1 MSLAPAAVAIILNST
16 QDQLLLVKRADIAVF
31 VLPGGGIET
40 GESPEEA
47 VIREVRE
54 ETGWKVIVKRKSAEY
69 YPINRLAADTHVFIC
84 EIVGGAQSISIESRE
99 VNFYPLN
106 KLPST
111 FLYIHKMWIQEALN
125 QTALVVRPL
134 TEVNYGAL
142 ILFFIYHPWIV
153 LRFIWTRF
161 IKL

>member
-31 VLPGGGIET
+31 VLPGGGIEM

-54 ETGWKVIVKRKSAEY
+54 ETGWEVIVKRKSAEY

-111 FLYIHKMWIQEALN
+111 LLYIHRIWIQEALN
-125 QTALVVRPL
+125 QTALIVRPL